1 MVYPNY
7 YYRYNYYNRRPQN
20 YNFQTNT
27 GIRETK
33 ATEPEIVDKPIV
45 ENDKDTRT
53 AEFQKRISSKRN
65 SFANLNF
72 SNLFSSNLEEPILE
86 ILGIKLFFDDILII
100 GLLFFLYN
108 EGVKDEF
115 LFITLIL
122 LLLG

>member
-7 YYRYNYYNRRPQN
+7 YYRYNNYYNRRMAN
-20 YNFQTNT
+20 YDL
-27 GIRETK
+27 
-33 ATEPEIVDKPIV
+33 PEEEHV
-45 ENDKDTRT
+45 E
-53 AEFQKRISSKRN
+53 KRISPKRN

-86 ILGIKLFFDDILII
+86 ILGIKLYFDDILII

-115 LFITLIL
+115 LFIILIL

>member
-7 YYRYNYYNRRPQN
+7 YYRYNNYYNRRPQN
-20 YNFQTNT
+20 YNFQANA
-27 GIRETK
+27 EK
-33 ATEPEIVDKPIV
+33 ATEPVVVDEPIV
-45 ENDKDTRT
+45 EDDKDTRT
-53 AEFQKRISSKRN
+53 AEFQKRISPKRN